1 MSVNPVNLSMLSDKI
16 RSIGIA
22 LNTLFADN
30 IVPYTNFVI
39 ALGSS
44 GLQAA
49 PYNMSSG
56 DATLLFNSCQ
66 DLANLYKVYQGLMY
80 VASGATVNTGV
91 PTANGAG
98 AFGYPFNINVNQC
111 LGLGC

>member
-1 MSVNPVNLSMLSDKI
+1 MSINPVTLAMLSDKI

-22 LNTLFADN
+22 LNTLFVDN
-30 IVPYTNFVI
+30 VVPYTNFVI
-39 ALGSS
+39 NVGVN
-44 GLQAA
+44 GLQVA
-49 PYNMSSG
+49 PYNLSSA
-56 DATLLFNSCQ
+56 DANLLFNSCQ

-111 LGLGC
+111 LGLGT